1 MADRMAT
8 RIQLDPVRTN
18 LAHREGAEAA
28 HMPAS
33 LSILAQSL
41 PWREFVFAEGDR
53 VATLIA
59 TLGVK
64 LCFFGKPGFLRGY
77 QGTRRKSL
85 RTHKVLGTLVMV
97 RDDDDSDGHAD
108 DDKDS
113 DDDKGSGNDGVGN
126 AIDGGG
132 GNNSVGDD
140 DGGSDGRNA
149 NSDNDDCD
157 DGDDGGGGVIIM
169 MMATLNEISTVC
181 QAFAFNQPIAVLPTW
196 MMG

>member
-18 LAHREGAEAA
+18 MAHREGAEAA

-108 DDKDS
+108 DDK
-113 DDDKGSGNDGVGN
+113 GSGNDGVGN

-140 DGGSDGRNA
+140 DGGSDH
-149 NSDNDDCD
+149 DDCD

-169 MMATLNEISTVC
+169 TMATLNEISTVC